1 MHKNIIKNF
10 LTFYIN
16 KTSIKKIKTIIKK
29 KKLRIFVKGGGC
41 GGLKYGF
48 MLVKKKNEKDFCI
61 IKKKIIILID
71 SISFQY
77 LSGSYLF
84 YKHYLEE
91 SKFIIKNSNIKTTCH
106 CGSSINF
113 IKLN

>member
-1 MHKNIIKNF
+1 MKNF
-10 LTFYIN
+10 LTFNIN
-16 KTSIKKIKTIIKK
+16 KTAINKINSIIIKTK

-41 GGLKYGF
+41 NGLKYGF
-48 MLVKKKNEKDFCI
+48 ILVNKKMKRDICI
-61 IKKKIIILID
+61 IKKNIIIVID

-84 YKHYLEE
+84 YNYYIEE
-91 SKFIIKNSNIKTTCH
+91 SKFIIKNSNIKTTCN

-113 IKLN
+113 KKI

>member
-1 MHKNIIKNF
+1 MKKF
-10 LTFYIN
+10 LSFNIN
-16 KTSIKKIKTIIKK
+16 KTAIKKIKTFINNKK
-29 KKLRIFVKGGGC
+29 IRIFVQGGGC

-48 MLVKKKNEKDFCI
+48 ILVKKKKKNDICI
-61 IKKKIIILID
+61 IKKKMIILID

-91 SKFIIKNSNIKTTCH
+91 SKFIIKNLNIKTTCH

-113 IKLN
+113 IK